1 MQGSSDS
8 ESTQVPTGLQAVSLA
23 DPNLAHN
30 KDNDDWKRVHFIT
43 YIKEGLKKKKSPTKP
58 LNYSKL
64 SGVTQE
70 KKENPTAFLERFR
83 EALRKHTCLDADS
96 PVGQLILK
104 DKFTT
109 KSATD
114 TWRKLQKLVF
124 CPNMDLEC
132 ILGAATTV
140 FFKRDQE
147 GCKEKERRDKRNA
160 KGFIMALP

>member
-114 TWRKLQKLVF
+114 T
-124 CPNMDLEC
+124 
-132 ILGAATTV
+132 
-140 FFKRDQE
+140 
-147 GCKEKERRDKRNA
+147 
-160 KGFIMALP
+160 